1 MEPPPAP
8 HLAGQRTVNRKST
21 ALCLLSCDP
30 KPPSHFGKLLL
41 VIQRLSNFIR
51 SSCFHI
57 ALGIWDRRG
66 KALLAEPAT
75 CQNLPLTGYLLPPSL
90 IGVESSRKAGLCCI
104 EVEVALVL
112 QSHIPEMSVHRGR
125 SLEESKFSLP
135 PPEGSA
141 LCREVSHPSE
151 HGSHTCA
158 A

>member
-90 IGVESSRKAGLCCI
+90 IGVGR
-104 EVEVALVL
+104 VALRLRWHWCSRVTSQRCRSIEADRWRRANSACLHLKEVL
-112 QSHIPEMSVHRGR
+112 
-125 SLEESKFSLP
+125 
-135 PPEGSA
+135 
-141 LCREVSHPSE
+141 
-151 HGSHTCA
+151 CA
-158 A
+158 RR